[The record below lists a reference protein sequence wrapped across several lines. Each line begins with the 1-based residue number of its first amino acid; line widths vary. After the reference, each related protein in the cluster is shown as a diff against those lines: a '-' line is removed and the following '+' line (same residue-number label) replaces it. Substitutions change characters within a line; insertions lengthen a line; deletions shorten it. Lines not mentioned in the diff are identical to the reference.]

1 MRMKR
6 IIYLICAACLLFTGY
21 AKAQSLVDMVDE
33 CANQAGEDATYLKD
47 FQVVLKEAIPN
58 QRPPVARYPLVLS
71 KNNIYRFS
79 VCGTENSQGKAI
91 IKLYDNNR
99 MIFSSY
105 VENTEEEYNPFNFMC
120 QKTGIYHV
128 FISFLDGKQ
137 GEAIGIL
144 SYVNKK

>member
-1 MRMKR
+1 MTRKIYF
-6 IIYLICAACLLFTGY
+6 IIIAACLLIPGY
-21 AKAQSLVDMVDE
+21 MQAQSIADMVDV
-33 CANQAGEDATYLKD
+33 CANQAGDDATYLKD
-47 FQVVLKEAIPN
+47 FQVTLREAQAN

-79 VCGTENSQGKAI
+79 ICDAESSAGKAV
-91 IKLYDNNR
+91 IKLYDSNR

-105 VENTEEEYNPFNFMC
+105 AEDTKEEYNPFNFLC

-128 FISFLDGKQ
+128 FISFLDGQ
-137 GEAIGIL
+137 PGEAVGIL

>member
-1 MRMKR
+1 MKR
-6 IIYLICAACLLFTGY
+6 IIYLIFAACLLITGY
-21 AKAQSLVDMVDE
+21 AQAQSLSEMVDV

-47 FQVVLKEAIPN
+47 FQVVLGEATAD

-79 VCGTENSQGKAI
+79 VCDSENSEGKAV
-91 IKLYDNNR
+91 IKLYDSNR

-105 VENTEEEYNPFNFMC
+105 LENTQEEYNPFNFMC

-144 SYVNKK
+144 SYVNK